1 MRRVPVITLASLVAV
16 LAVMAAP
23 VYSATLFGNDTPDIR
38 LGIGVKADKA
48 FDLNDFFDSAT
59 SKTIGYTQD
68 GAAVT
73 DPVVSIFGNS
83 KAGATLV
90 KFVATANGESVETE
104 SVVQVS
110 NFSIQNVPA
119 IDNNNRLAGVAAGNA
134 FLNGIVPGKSV
145 TSAEALTL
153 AGGANWGY
161 LTGTAATGSAALIAT
176 IGEVKVSYAG
186 TGLVQ
191 RDCAV
196 LAEATKGVATYGGL
210 TATFTPD
217 GKYKLAAASTF
228 AGPFVVT
235 LGQVDGSSADGVHV
249 LAAKATNVE
258 LAEAN
263 FVAMTPT
270 GIAKQAAA
278 VYAGGVLTI
287 TAKAGEGILIVGQT
301 GVAASGE
308 VTVSMDYKTSAA
320 DAGIAVVGFDTAGV
334 ATLGADQGKISY
346 SLIKGSKVVEAN
358 AVKNVA
364 TLINARSGKVLP
376 GLQVVAGTSDTT
388 VVISGLSVISA
399 GVLADYAINP
409 NATADL
415 DVAGDFASITGLM
428 ADLANSG
435 AVAGTLSASDN
446 HFASPNGS
454 GALKL
459 TATADKPANGAVP
472 AAVGAG
478 TFYGEA
484 WVKKV
489 SDTGTGLFYFH
500 VANTDGYE
508 FRSQTA
514 VSALGSDWTK
524 VDVMGVAAAGTQYV
538 VLQVSGAAVLVDD
551 LSVRLLD
558 DSDKFFDYALLGL

>member
-38 LGIGVKADKA
+38 LGIGAKAEKA

-73 DPVVSIFGNS
+73 DPVVSVFGNS
-83 KAGATLV
+83 VAGVSKV
-90 KFVATANGESVETE
+90 KFVATANGESLETE

-110 NFSIQNVPA
+110 NFSIQNVPS

-145 TSAEALTL
+145 SSAEALTL
-153 AGGANWGY
+153 AGGAKWGY

-176 IGEVKVSYAG
+176 IGEVKVIYGG
-186 TGLVQ
+186 TGLVE
-191 RDCAV
+191 RDCTV
-196 LAEATKGVATYGGL
+196 LAKATKGVATYGGL

-228 AGPFVVT
+228 TGPFVVT
-235 LGQVDGSSADGVHV
+235 LGQVEGKSADGVHI

-263 FVAMTPT
+263 FLAMTPT

-346 SLIKGSKVVEAN
+346 SLVKGASVLEAN

-376 GLQVVAGTSDTT
+376 GLQVVAASDTT

-415 DVAGDFASITGLM
+415 SLAGDFTSITGIINDI
-428 ADLANSG
+428 AGSG
-435 AVAGTLSASDN
+435 ASAGTLSASDN

-454 GALKL
+454 GALLL
-459 TATADKPANGAVP
+459 TAAADKPANGGVT

-489 SDTGTGLFYFH
+489 SATDAGLFYFH
-500 VANTDGYE
+500 VTDGVSE
-508 FRSQTA
+508 FRSQA
-514 VSALGSDWTK
+514 SVNALGSDWAK
-524 VDVMGVAAAGTQYV
+524 VDVMGVAKAGTQYV
-538 VLQVSGAAVLVDD
+538 VVQALGATVLVDD
-551 LSVRLLD
+551 LSVRMLD

>member
-38 LGIGVKADKA
+38 LGIGAKAEKA

-73 DPVVSIFGNS
+73 DPVVSVFGNS
-83 KAGATLV
+83 VAGVSKV
-90 KFVATANGESVETE
+90 KFVATANGESLETE

-110 NFSIQNVPA
+110 NFSIQNVPS

-145 TSAEALTL
+145 SSAEALTL
-153 AGGANWGY
+153 AGGAKWGY

-176 IGEVKVSYAG
+176 IGEVKVIYGG
-186 TGLVQ
+186 TGLVE
-191 RDCAV
+191 RDCTV

-228 AGPFVVT
+228 TGPFVVT
-235 LGQVDGSSADGVHV
+235 LGQVEGKSADGVHI

-258 LAEAN
+258 LAEAT
-263 FVAMTPT
+263 FQVLPA
-270 GIAKQAAA
+270 GSFAAA
-278 VYAGGVLTI
+278 TAAYANGALTI
-287 TAKAGEGILIVGQT
+287 TAKPQQGILLVGQT

-308 VTVSMDYKTSAA
+308 VTVSMDYKTTSA
-320 DAGIAVVGFDTAGV
+320 DASIAVVGFDTAGI
-334 ATLGADQGKISY
+334 ATLAADAGKISY
-346 SLIKGSKVVEAN
+346 SLVKGSKVVEAN

-376 GLQVVAGTSDTT
+376 GLQVVNTTTSDIT
-388 VVISGLSVISA
+388 VVISGMSVINA

-415 DVAGDFASITGLM
+415 TVSGDFTSITGLM
-428 ADLANSG
+428 ADLAGSG

-446 HFASPNGS
+446 HFASANGS

-472 AAVGAG
+472 ATVGAG

-484 WVKKV
+484 WAKKV

-524 VDVMGVAAAGTQYV
+524 VDVMGVAAEGTQYL

-551 LSVRLLD
+551 LSVRMLD